1 MPRRAE
7 GRSLPQ
13 GRTLSTRP
21 AMHLAQPVAFLTLCF
36 VLIGLAAAVAVSLL
50 VVISRGHRITA
61 GQFRLILIC
70 CPIWVILALT
80 SMFLAIFL
88 P

>member
-1 MPRRAE
+1 
-7 GRSLPQ
+7 
-13 GRTLSTRP
+13 
-21 AMHLAQPVAFLTLCF
+21 MHLAQPVPFLVLFF
-36 VLIGLAAAVAVSLL
+36 VLIGIAAAVAVSLL
-50 VVISRGHRITA
+50 VVILRGQRITA

-70 CPIWVILALT
+70 CPIWVVLALT

>member
-1 MPRRAE
+1 
-7 GRSLPQ
+7 
-13 GRTLSTRP
+13 
-21 AMHLAQPVAFLTLCF
+21 MHLAQPVAFLVLFF
-36 VLIGLAAAVAVSLL
+36 VLIGIAATVAVSLL
-50 VVISRGHRITA
+50 VVILRGQRITA

-70 CPIWVILALT
+70 CPIWVVLALT